1 MPAGDDSGVR
11 TTMAY
16 GTSAVVVRSTHRAC
30 GARRRCDG
38 APALRM
44 RTTIGT
50 VDAIDDRLRMRF
62 GAARVLS
69 HRLRTRTPAVRALA
83 ATLSASACSSQRCR

>member
-1 MPAGDDSGVR
+1 
-11 TTMAY
+11 
-16 GTSAVVVRSTHRAC
+16 
-30 GARRRCDG
+30 
-38 APALRM
+38 M

-69 HRLRTRTPAVRALA
+69 HRLRTRTQAVRALA